1 MPYLGRNPA
10 ISNTVTGDLAV
21 SGSILA
27 DGQISAGRINHK
39 LALNGSDA
47 ASPQANENDQF
58 LIEDGGSD
66 GSGTNA
72 GDNLLLE
79 NATGGQAIS
88 GDVIGA
94 GIPVSSIA
102 GAGTSGQFLQSQG
115 TNLPP
120 TFGDVSSGLT
130 KISSQD
136 ATGADVEFTSSHFA
150 NSTYSGYQFHLHNI
164 ATSSDGDRL
173 YVNTSTNGGSSYEST
188 YAWVVSEWNTNTGV
202 NLTKDSNEG
211 STHLQ
216 LGLDSNVGSATNE
229 TFSGIFNLFNPG
241 ATQYTQMTWHCCY
254 DDDQAGVYFTHTLG
268 CGKRPSAADVDGIKF
283 FFGNDYAG
291 SGKIT
296 MYGLQA

>member
-1 MPYLGRNPA
+1 MPYLGREPQGILA
-10 ISNTVTGDLAV
+10 NTIEGNLKVTGT
-21 SGSILA
+21 
-27 DGQISAGRINHK
+27 ISADSINDK
-39 LALNGSDA
+39 VVLNGSDSS
-47 ASPQANENDQF
+47 SPQSNANDQIV
-58 LIEDGGSD
+58 LEA
-66 GSGTNA
+66 GTLDDA
-72 GDNLLLE
+72 THSSVVPAMAATDNLLLE
-79 NATGGQAIS
+79 DVTPSQAE
-88 GDVIGA
+88 
-94 GIPVSSIA
+94 VSVANIA
-102 GAGTSGQFLQSQG
+102 AAGTSGQVLQSQG
-115 TNLPP
+115 SLVTPP
-120 TFGDVSSGLT
+120 FGDVSSGLT

-136 ATGADVEFTSSHFA
+136 ATGANVQFTSSHFA

-164 ATSSDGDRL
+164 ATSSDSDRL
-173 YVNTSTNGGSSYEST
+173 YVNTSTDGGSTYEST

-283 FFGNDYAG
+283 FFGNDFAG

>member
-1 MPYLGRNPA
+1 MSLTKLPLAMMADGTDGNLITYDASGNPA
-10 ISNTVTGDLAV
+10 AV
-21 SGSILA
+21 
-27 DGQISAGRINHK
+27 
-39 LALNGSDA
+39 
-47 ASPQANENDQF
+47 
-58 LIEDGGSD
+58 
-66 GSGTNA
+66 
-72 GDNLLLE
+72 
-79 NATGGQAIS
+79 ATGNSGQALKS
-88 GDVIGA
+88 
-94 GIPVSSIA
+94 A
-102 GAGTSGQFLQSQG
+102 GAGA
-115 TNLPP
+115 PP
-120 TFGDVSSGLT
+120 AFGDVSSGLT

-136 ATGADVEFTSSHFA
+136 ATGAAVEFTSSHFA
-150 NSTYSGYQFHLHNI
+150 NSTYSGYQFHFHNI
-164 ATSSDGDRL
+164 ATSSDGDRF
-173 YVNTSTNGGSSYEST
+173 YVNTSTNGGSTYEST

>member
-150 NSTYSGYQFHLHNI
+150 NSTYSGYQFHFHNI

-202 NLTKDSNEG
+202 NLTKDSNES

>member
-1 MPYLGRNPA
+1 MPYIGSTPAATALTANDIADGAVTTAKINDDAVTLAKLASGTDGNLITYDASGNPA
-10 ISNTVTGDLAV
+10 AV
-21 SGSILA
+21 
-27 DGQISAGRINHK
+27 
-39 LALNGSDA
+39 
-47 ASPQANENDQF
+47 
-58 LIEDGGSD
+58 
-66 GSGTNA
+66 
-72 GDNLLLE
+72 
-79 NATGGQAIS
+79 ATGNSGQALKS
-88 GDVIGA
+88 
-94 GIPVSSIA
+94 A
-102 GAGTSGQFLQSQG
+102 GAGS
-115 TNLPP
+115 PP
-120 TFGDVSSGLT
+120 AFGDVSSGLT

-136 ATGADVEFTSSHFA
+136 ATGAAVEFTSSHFA

-173 YVNTSTNGGSSYEST
+173 YVNTSTDGGSTYEST

>member
-1 MPYLGRNPA
+1 MSLTKLPLSMMADGTDGNLITYDASGNPA
-10 ISNTVTGDLAV
+10 AV
-21 SGSILA
+21 
-27 DGQISAGRINHK
+27 
-39 LALNGSDA
+39 
-47 ASPQANENDQF
+47 
-58 LIEDGGSD
+58 
-66 GSGTNA
+66 
-72 GDNLLLE
+72 
-79 NATGGQAIS
+79 ATGNSGQALKS
-88 GDVIGA
+88 
-94 GIPVSSIA
+94 A
-102 GAGTSGQFLQSQG
+102 GAGS
-115 TNLPP
+115 PP
-120 TFGDVSSGLT
+120 AFGDVSSGLT

-136 ATGADVEFTSSHFA
+136 ATGANVQFTSSHFA

-164 ATSSDGDRL
+164 ATSSDSDRL
-173 YVNTSTNGGSSYEST
+173 YVNTSTNGGSTYEST
-188 YAWVVSEWNTNTGV
+188 YAWEVSEWNTNTGV

>member
-1 MPYLGRNPA
+1 MSLTKLPLSMMADGTDGNLITYDASGNPA
-10 ISNTVTGDLAV
+10 AV
-21 SGSILA
+21 
-27 DGQISAGRINHK
+27 
-39 LALNGSDA
+39 
-47 ASPQANENDQF
+47 
-58 LIEDGGSD
+58 
-66 GSGTNA
+66 
-72 GDNLLLE
+72 
-79 NATGGQAIS
+79 ATGNSGQALKS
-88 GDVIGA
+88 
-94 GIPVSSIA
+94 A
-102 GAGTSGQFLQSQG
+102 GAGA
-115 TNLPP
+115 PP
-120 TFGDVSSGLT
+120 AFGDVSSGLT

-136 ATGADVEFTSSHFA
+136 ASGANVQFTSSHFA

-283 FFGNDYAG
+283 FFGNDFAG